1 MKTEMTTYECAKAL
15 THDEYASWTRAGAFA
30 LIEYLEQLEEDC
42 EMSIEFD
49 PVAIR
54 GDYSEYESLIDF
66 AEENFMNY
74 REEFGIEYENPM
86 TGEIKD
92 QSVTDCDGNLHD
104 EVLDSIKEYIQDNG
118 VLIEFDGGII
128 AHESN
133 PFG

>member
-42 EMSIEFD
+42 GMSIEFD

-66 AEENFMNY
+66 AEENFIN
-74 REEFGIEYENPM
+74 
-86 TGEIKD
+86 